1 MTPLPVTVI
10 SGYLGAGKT
19 SLINHVLSHAEGRR
33 IMVLINDFG
42 ELNIDAELLNAAEDT
57 LTLSN
62 GCVCCTMGGDF
73 IFALANALDR
83 RPRPDCLL
91 IEASGVAQPA
101 KIAAVAKAEPEMR
114 YGGVV
119 TMVDAVNIVAQLAD
133 PMIGAQVAD
142 QVRNADLLLV
152 TKSDLA
158 EFETAHDAVAV
169 FSNSPILAA
178 PSGAVSIDLILDRP
192 ELEDPIAAG
201 YIDEHNHNHNHGQQ
215 YASWS
220 AIGGTVDHD
229 RLVALLNDPPEGL
242 YCLKGRLVSGT
253 GAGIEAQL
261 VGRTWSIHETGN
273 VAETKIVAIGIA
285 SVFDV
290 DAFDNNWL
298 SVLADKS

>member
-1 MTPLPVTVI
+1 VTPLPVTVI
-10 SGYLGAGKT
+10 SGYLGSGKT

-33 IMVLINDFG
+33 IMVLVNDFG
-42 ELNIDAELLNAAEDT
+42 ELNIDAELLVNAAEDT
-57 LTLSN
+57 LILSN
-62 GCVCCTMGGDF
+62 GCVCCTMGGDLL
-73 IFALANALDR
+73 FALADVLDR

-101 KIAAVAKAEPEMR
+101 KIAAVAQAEPEMR

-119 TMVDAVNIVAQLAD
+119 TMVDAMNITAQLAD

-142 QVRNADLLLV
+142 QLRNADLLLV

-158 EFETAHDAVAV
+158 EFDAAQNAVAV
-169 FSNSPILAA
+169 FSKSPVLVA
-178 PSGAVSIDLILDRP
+178 PSGAVSIDLILERP
-192 ELEDPIAAG
+192 EMEDPIAAG
-201 YIDEHNHNHNHGQQ
+201 YPDEHNHNHEQQ

-220 AIGGTVDHD
+220 ATGGTVDHD

-242 YCLKGRLVSGT
+242 YRLKGQLVRET

-285 SVFDV
+285 SIFDV